1 MGKGDSKIAKGFET
15 ANKAA
20 SKALAEIEVAVDR
33 VLWGKPTVP
42 KDKKSSAKFEK
53 PSTKPTTV
61 FFGSVPVSL
70 PTSTT
75 APAGTEK
82 RLQYKQVQTRAEK
95 PEPGK
100 KLSDK
105 GLFNVLD
112 ALNTVNLCNVVTY
125 AYDNVNIKRSPR
137 PERATWS
144 TAQEVFYSF
153 QDGAA
158 LVVSSI
164 DKYTAYP
171 NVFIGS
177 YFGVGPN
184 AAPPQQAV
192 SQSNAPKEGGTKVS
206 SYNMYYLLKNI
217 GEIFSLTTTGTGSI
231 FTAQDA
237 QLLRAVPGLGTNLNF
252 INDFLGN
259 VNRYA
264 DYNQITTP
272 ELIAL
277 QNKVDKLRAVCVTV
291 QNLQLRNI
299 AGAAANIVGLDIR
312 GEVQKLSEFIDITK
326 IVPTLK
332 QVNNSLRSFILMAQ
346 KVEKIIQTG
355 QFIIKLCIVFIKVF
369 KFIFYFFGII
379 PIPLLFSTAGAQTKI
394 QDAKD
399 AAKAETDGVTRTL
412 KSINGL
418 LSVAVS
424 FIKYVVANTTELLRR
439 LDTILLNLQ
448 ACDAFKDSDIL
459 VELQATRESLNAL
472 LTRTATYVIDYDS
485 KNDPDSAV
493 FGKYQIRIID
503 EQVVDPSIIN
513 LRRRGVALDER
524 GNIVVGTDL
533 TFATDPQVIIGEV
546 KQKLVAQGLVG
557 RVTLDPELA
566 SVLSQ
571 SYNFLENNDIVD
583 EDLTINPAQIDPP
596 DNLNENEGLGL
607 NAFIN
612 NLKGG
617 RRLRQRT
624 RQQLAQ
630 NYRESAAQ
638 IRKTDTT
645 GQFTRTANS
654 QLQQANQLE
663 IANLRDKIKEWQV
676 QLALALTQ
684 GPAGV
689 AVAADRRSKIV
700 AANRRI
706 LELQRGG

>member
-1 MGKGDSKIAKGFET
+1 
-15 ANKAA
+15 
-20 SKALAEIEVAVDR
+20 
-33 VLWGKPTVP
+33 
-42 KDKKSSAKFEK
+42 
-53 PSTKPTTV
+53 
-61 FFGSVPVSL
+61 
-70 PTSTT
+70 
-75 APAGTEK
+75 
-82 RLQYKQVQTRAEK
+82 
-95 PEPGK
+95 
-100 KLSDK
+100 
-105 GLFNVLD
+105 
-112 ALNTVNLCNVVTY
+112 
-125 AYDNVNIKRSPR
+125 
-137 PERATWS
+137 
-144 TAQEVFYSF
+144 
-153 QDGAA
+153 
-158 LVVSSI
+158 
-164 DKYTAYP
+164 
-171 NVFIGS
+171 
-177 YFGVGPN
+177 
-184 AAPPQQAV
+184 
-192 SQSNAPKEGGTKVS
+192 
-206 SYNMYYLLKNI
+206 
-217 GEIFSLTTTGTGSI
+217 
-231 FTAQDA
+231 
-237 QLLRAVPGLGTNLNF
+237 
-252 INDFLGN
+252 
-259 VNRYA
+259 
-264 DYNQITTP
+264 
-272 ELIAL
+272 
-277 QNKVDKLRAVCVTV
+277 
-291 QNLQLRNI
+291 
-299 AGAAANIVGLDIR
+299 
-312 GEVQKLSEFIDITK
+312 
-326 IVPTLK
+326 
-332 QVNNSLRSFILMAQ
+332 
-346 KVEKIIQTG
+346 
-355 QFIIKLCIVFIKVF
+355 
-369 KFIFYFFGII
+369 
-379 PIPLLFSTAGAQTKI
+379 
-394 QDAKD
+394 
-399 AAKAETDGVTRTL
+399 
-412 KSINGL
+412 
-418 LSVAVS
+418 
-424 FIKYVVANTTELLRR
+424 
-439 LDTILLNLQ
+439 
-448 ACDAFKDSDIL
+448 
-459 VELQATRESLNAL
+459 